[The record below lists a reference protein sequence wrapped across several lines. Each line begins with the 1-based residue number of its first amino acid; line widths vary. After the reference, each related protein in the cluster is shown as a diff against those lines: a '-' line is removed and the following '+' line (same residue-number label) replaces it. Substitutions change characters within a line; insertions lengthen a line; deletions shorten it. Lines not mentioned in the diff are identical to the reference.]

1 MFVRNVAEDTI
12 VTDNATVSDSQFPN
26 ATPATSGLA
35 PPISMIEPSP
45 KLGHPEMRYQLRD
58 GDHGEAD
65 LAEGGV
71 GGHDAP
77 NWSRTKSS
85 MILFGATILY
95 AVIAGLSPLGC
106 VK

>member
-1 MFVRNVAEDTI
+1 MFVRNVAAETTA
-12 VTDNATVSDSQFPN
+12 TDVSDSQFPN
-26 ATPATSGLA
+26 ATPAIQG
-35 PPISMIEPSP
+35 PISMIEPSP
-45 KLGHPEMRYQLRD
+45 KLGH
-58 GDHGEAD
+58 DHGEAD

>member
-1 MFVRNVAEDTI
+1 MFVRNVAAETTA
-12 VTDNATVSDSQFPN
+12 TDVSDSQFPN
-26 ATPATSGLA
+26 ATPAIQG
-35 PPISMIEPSP
+35 PISMIEPSP